1 MLKASVSDFKDV
13 SRMELEEILQDASNS
28 NKYSENAKKME
39 ERGKNALSML
49 ADETLAH
56 VLQNNLD
63 SSQDLQSPYT
73 DNQTILFIANKLKS
87 SINEERRRSINKHNI
102 RRETPSSIRSQESG
116 TENVGNQKGKP
127 GYESV
132 ESTKH
137 STRHGGSRRSGEE
150 QAGGIAPI
158 TQAANR
164 TAGSL
169 HLDNVTILS
178 EEDLASLTP
187 KQQRAKGWFDP
198 KTGHIYINASNH
210 ANEADVV
217 QTVLHEAVAHF
228 GLRALFGKDFDTM
241 LDRVYRAAGS
251 ALYDANI
258 NHLYVCE
265 VFLASKIEN
274 GNTLQT
280 AASQPHGGIALYKDI
295 LANVLDTAN
304 VAQSFD
310 TSNTLQRKHAR
321 LMYPSSAKQLS
332 RL

>member
-1 MLKASVSDFKDV
+1 M
-13 SRMELEEILQDASNS
+13 
-28 NKYSENAKKME
+28 
-39 ERGKNALSML
+39 
-49 ADETLAH
+49 
-56 VLQNNLD
+56 
-63 SSQDLQSPYT
+63 
-73 DNQTILFIANKLKS
+73 
-87 SINEERRRSINKHNI
+87 
-102 RRETPSSIRSQESG
+102 
-116 TENVGNQKGKP
+116 
-127 GYESV
+127 
-132 ESTKH
+132 
-137 STRHGGSRRSGEE
+137 
-150 QAGGIAPI
+150 
-158 TQAANR
+158 
-164 TAGSL
+164 
-169 HLDNVTILS
+169 
-178 EEDLASLTP
+178 
-187 KQQRAKGWFDP
+187 
-198 KTGHIYINASNH
+198 
-210 ANEADVV
+210 

-241 LDRVYRAAGS
+241 LDQVYRAAGS